1 MVAERRGAVQD
12 LMELSAL
19 SLVRKVVQLVEMPV
33 GMPVTAEA
41 VVVCAL
47 VEVVVAAITATT
59 AKAMERGEKA
69 SISRAC
75 GVVWLSLRLMR
86 RG

>member
-1 MVAERRGAVQD
+1 M
-12 LMELSAL
+12 MELSAF
-19 SLVRKVVQLVEMPV
+19 SLVRKVVQFVEMPV
-33 GMPVTAEA
+33 GMPVTADA

-47 VEVVVAAITATT
+47 AADVLAAMTATT
-59 AKAMERGEKA
+59 ARAMERGVKA